1 MIINRV
7 VNATL
12 FLKNIKMAIN
22 VNTVY
27 TTVLSI
33 INKEQRGYLTPD
45 EFNKLATQVQLEIF
59 EKFFEDYNQFLRMP
73 KTDEEFASRVD
84 HVLEE
89 FQVFE
94 KTESASQAANN
105 VYTQPTDLHRFGS
118 VTYTKA
124 VGQPPIQVL
133 TSREYREQIL
143 SPLLQPSMTF
153 PVAKYQQDKITVFPP
168 LSSFDKSDVSFN
180 YIRKPKDVRWGY
192 TVGNLGQYIYNDTEF
207 NTTSLAV
214 GDITAQTS
222 FNSANATAG
231 TYSASQ
237 GSGQADVAYL
247 SASGPG
253 GTGAAFTVNIVGS
266 GTISL
271 SSTTTSVSITSVGSG
286 YQVGD
291 RFVFNTNSFI
301 TGLSAV
307 VTATITSV
315 NFMNATG
322 QGSIQFEISESQQV
336 DAVLGILKYAGIII
350 KDTQIIQAASGLQ
363 TLDEQNSK
371 KIKYGF
377 NRSNIFRILHW
388 RNSLYA

>member
-1 MIINRV
+1 MPP
-7 VNATL
+7 
-12 FLKNIKMAIN
+12 FFKNIKMAIN

-94 KTESASQAANN
+94 KTEPASQVANN

-168 LSSFDKSDVSFN
+168 LTSFDKNDVSFN

-192 TVGNLGQYIYNDTEF
+192 TVGNLGQYIYDPTDF
-207 NTTSLAV
+207 NTSSLAIGSV
-214 GDITAQTS
+214 TAQTN
-222 FNSANATAG
+222 FNSATATAG
-231 TYSASQ
+231 TYS
-237 GSGQADVAYL
+237 GEGLYTPISGT
-247 SASGPG
+247 G
-253 GTGAAFTVNIVGS
+253 GAGAAFEVNIVGT
-266 GTISL
+266 GTVSL
-271 SSTTTSVSITSVGSG
+271 SSTNTNVSVTAVGSG

-291 RFVFNTNSFI
+291 KFTFTTNSFI
-301 TGLSAV
+301 QGLSKDIDIV
-307 VTATITSV
+307 VTSI
-315 NFMNATG
+315 NFMNTTG

-336 DAVLGILKYAGIII
+336 DAILGILKYAGIII

-371 KIKYGF
+371 K
-377 NRSNIFRILHW
+377 
-388 RNSLYA
+388 

>member
-1 MIINRV
+1 MALK
-7 VNATL
+7 VND
-12 FLKNIKMAIN
+12 
-22 VNTVY
+22 VY

-33 INKEQRGYLTPD
+33 LNKEQRGYLTPY
-45 EFNKLATQVQLEIF
+45 EFNKIATQVQLEIF

-94 KTESASQAANN
+94 ETNPASALTNN

-124 VGQPPIQVL
+124 VGQPPIQIL
-133 TSREYREQIL
+133 TSREYREQVL

-153 PVAKYQQDKITVFPP
+153 PVAKYQKNKITVFPP
-168 LSSFDKSDVSFN
+168 LSSFSTDDVSFN

-192 TVGNLGQYIYNDTEF
+192 VVGNLGQYIYDSTEF
-207 NTTSLAV
+207 NNTSLAIGSV
-214 GDITAQTS
+214 TAQTD
-222 FNSANATAG
+222 FGGATATAG
-231 TYSASQ
+231 TYSANQ
-237 GSGQADVAYL
+237 GSGPNDVVYL
-247 SASGPG
+247 SAGGTG

-266 GTISL
+266 GTVSL

-291 RFVFNTNSFI
+291 KFQFNTNSFI
-301 TGLSAV
+301 TGLNAT
-307 VTATITSV
+307 VTVALTSI
-315 NFMNATG
+315 NFMNNTG

-336 DAVLGILKYAGIII
+336 DAILGILKYAGIII

-363 TLDEQNSK
+363 NLDEQNSK
-371 KIKYGF
+371 K
-377 NRSNIFRILHW
+377 
-388 RNSLYA
+388 

>member
-1 MIINRV
+1 MPP
-7 VNATL
+7 
-12 FLKNIKMAIN
+12 FFKNIKMAIN

-84 HVLEE
+84 YVLEE

-94 KTESASQAANN
+94 KTEPASQVANN
-105 VYTQPTDLHRFGS
+105 VYTQPIDLHRFGS

-168 LSSFDKSDVSFN
+168 LSSFSTADVSFN

-192 TVGNLGQYIYNDTEF
+192 TVGNLGQYIYDATEF

-371 KIKYGF
+371 K
-377 NRSNIFRILHW
+377 
-388 RNSLYA
+388 

>member
-1 MIINRV
+1 MPP
-7 VNATL
+7 
-12 FLKNIKMAIN
+12 FFKNIKMAIN

-94 KTESASQAANN
+94 ETNPASAIANN

-133 TSREYREQIL
+133 TSREYREQVL

-153 PVAKYQQDKITVFPP
+153 PVAKYQQNKITVFPS
-168 LSSFDKSDVSFN
+168 LSSFSTTDVSFN

-192 TVGNLGQYIYNDTEF
+192 TVGNLGQYIYDKTDF
-207 NTTSLAV
+207 NTTSLAI
-214 GDITAQTS
+214 GNATAQTD
-222 FNSANATAG
+222 FGTATATAG
-231 TYSASQ
+231 TYSAAQ
-237 GSGQADVAYL
+237 GSAQDDVAYL
-247 SASGPG
+247 SVSGPG
-253 GTGAAFTVNIVGS
+253 GTGAAFTVNIVGT
-266 GTISL
+266 GTVSL
-271 SSTTTSVSITSVGSG
+271 SSTTTSVSVTSVGSG

-291 RFVFNTNSFI
+291 RFQFNTSSFI
-301 TGLSAV
+301 TDLNAT
-307 VTATITSV
+307 VTVTLTSV
-315 NFMNATG
+315 NFMNNTG

-371 KIKYGF
+371 K
-377 NRSNIFRILHW
+377 
-388 RNSLYA
+388 

>member
-1 MIINRV
+1 MG
-7 VNATL
+7 
-12 FLKNIKMAIN
+12 IN

-33 INKEQRGYLTPD
+33 SNKEQRGYLTPD

-371 KIKYGF
+371 K
-377 NRSNIFRILHW
+377 
-388 RNSLYA
+388 

>member
-1 MIINRV
+1 
-7 VNATL
+7 
-12 FLKNIKMAIN
+12 
-22 VNTVY
+22 
-27 TTVLSI
+27 
-33 INKEQRGYLTPD
+33 
-45 EFNKLATQVQLEIF
+45 
-59 EKFFEDYNQFLRMP
+59 
-73 KTDEEFASRVD
+73 
-84 HVLEE
+84 
-89 FQVFE
+89 
-94 KTESASQAANN
+94 
-105 VYTQPTDLHRFGS
+105 
-118 VTYTKA
+118 
-124 VGQPPIQVL
+124 
-133 TSREYREQIL
+133 
-143 SPLLQPSMTF
+143 MTF
-153 PVAKYQQDKITVFPP
+153 PVAKYQQNKITVFPP
-168 LSSFDKSDVSFN
+168 LSSFSTADVSFN

-192 TVGNLGQYIYNDTEF
+192 TVGNLGQYIYDATEF
-207 NTTSLAV
+207 NTTSLAI

-222 FNSANATAG
+222 FNSATAPAG

-237 GSGQADVAYL
+237 GSGQGDVAYL
-247 SASGPG
+247 SVSGPG

-266 GTISL
+266 GTVSL
-271 SSTTTSVSITSVGSG
+271 SSTTTSVSVTSVGSG

-371 KIKYGF
+371 K
-377 NRSNIFRILHW
+377 
-388 RNSLYA
+388 